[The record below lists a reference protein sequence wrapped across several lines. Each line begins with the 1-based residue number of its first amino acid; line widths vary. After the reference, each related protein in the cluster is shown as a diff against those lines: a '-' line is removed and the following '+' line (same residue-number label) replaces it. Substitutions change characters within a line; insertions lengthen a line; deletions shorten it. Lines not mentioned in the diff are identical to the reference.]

1 MVLGR
6 FSWLFLLIV
15 PPFCSFWLFLLNFFL
30 NFLMLNSRRCKTYLT
45 GTQMDACKDARTYQW
60 GQWHVGRR
68 TQKGSEAIQGIWW
81 LIFGTLC
88 PVALLLLLHH
98 RILRGGRRPCHA
110 DSTVFCIMNKSKGC
124 SNGTALW
131 FIVYLH
137 LIWFYEQHWK
147 QNRKRPICVT
157 LPYEQL
163 LSEFTIDK

>member
-1 MVLGR
+1 MALGCSSSCSFCSAWT
-6 FSWLFLLIV
+6 FSWT
-15 PPFCSFWLFLLNFFL
+15 FWCWIAEDA
-30 NFLMLNSRRCKTYLT
+30 RPIWP

-81 LIFGTLC
+81 LLFGTLC
-88 PVALLLLLHH
+88 PVALLLLLYH
-98 RILRGGRRPCHA
+98 RILRGGKRPCHA

-131 FIVYLH
+131 FIVYLQ
-137 LIWFYEQHWK
+137 LIWFYEQYWQ
-147 QNRKRPICVT
+147 QNWKRPICVT

-163 LSEFTIDK
+163 LSEFTIDM